1 MDVELEQIS
10 AHLLAVVKDTM
21 QPEPEYVTLWLK
33 PAPNR
38 VARSEQSRSNGRV
51 TRMKTVEPPNTLL
64 SGRRLTLARIGWAVV
79 FLLEVTVILIASPL
93 WSNFL
98 QEDPYQLK
106 ASLEQ
111 LGLSVE
117 FFVWYT
123 NLLQIILILAL
134 IAIALVIFWRK
145 SDDWMGLL
153 VSIGQMSMI
162 VALLP
167 IIQGLPRNYPDWHY
181 PALLV
186 RMGGMALG
194 MLVFYLF
201 PDGRFVPS
209 WSAWLVGIFILY
221 MGIWIVFPVFIPPP
235 TPVDINTPLQAI
247 SVLIILGWIATGVF
261 AQLYR
266 YRSVSNPV
274 LRQQTKWVVFG
285 FTAVLVGLTLY
296 ILPAILF
303 PVLRIPGTIS
313 TIYLLIEIPIVLFAV
328 FLLPLSIGIS
338 ILRYHLW
345 DIDIL
350 IRRTLLYG
358 ALTITL
364 LVVYLVAVLLL
375 QQVFVGL
382 TGQKSAI
389 AIVVST
395 LTIAA
400 LVQPAA
406 LPHPARYRPA
416 FLSQEVRRSENPGEL
431 RSQRAR

>member
-1 MDVELEQIS
+1 MS
-10 AHLLAVVKDTM
+10 
-21 QPEPEYVTLWLK
+21 
-33 PAPNR
+33 
-38 VARSEQSRSNGRV
+38 
-51 TRMKTVEPPNTLL
+51 
-64 SGRRLTLARIGWAVV
+64 

-98 QEDPYQLK
+98 REDPYQLK

-123 NLLQIILILAL
+123 NLLQMILILAL

-209 WSAWLVGIFILY
+209 WSAWLVGIFFLY

-235 TPVDINTPLQAI
+235 TPVDINTPVQAL

-313 TIYLLIEIPIVLFAV
+313 TIYLLIEIPLVLFAI

-350 IRRTLLYG
+350 IRRTLVYG

-364 LVVYLVAVLLL
+364 LAVYLVAVLLL

-382 TGQKSAI
+382 TGQKSPI

-400 LVQPAA
+400 LFNPLRFRIQRDIDRRFYRKKYDAQKTLESFAASVRDEVELEDLTQQLLAVVEETLQPETVSLWLRPGAA
-406 LPHPARYRPA
+406 HN
-416 FLSQEVRRSENPGEL
+416 SPGESGAISTGE
-431 RSQRAR
+431 R